1 MQLFDRYGWFYTF
14 KVEKEAPDKA
24 RIPHEFRG
32 KEGFARNWFLMQDV
46 MRQAPKSVHPRSLQP
61 MSSFAFLMTASQ
73 QGELRQWVGQATLNV
88 QQEEEDLDDEIATPF
103 WRMETEASFL
113 GSEMLPALNQFASQ
127 SSSSTVLLDS
137 PSGKKRKL
145 LEQARHNVEVSSP
158 NGDIKMKI
166 TTRMGTSPSMVN
178 VA

>member
-1 MQLFDRYGWFYTF
+1 MGPQLESGAPASAVQLFDRYGWFYTF

-73 QGELRQWVGQATLNV
+73 QGEFRQWVGQATLNV

-137 PSGKKRKL
+137 P
-145 LEQARHNVEVSSP
+145 
-158 NGDIKMKI
+158 
-166 TTRMGTSPSMVN
+166 
-178 VA
+178 